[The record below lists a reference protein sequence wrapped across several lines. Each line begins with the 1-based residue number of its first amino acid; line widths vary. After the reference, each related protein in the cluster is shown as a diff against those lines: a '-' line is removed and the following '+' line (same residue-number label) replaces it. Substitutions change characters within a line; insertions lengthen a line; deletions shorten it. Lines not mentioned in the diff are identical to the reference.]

1 MEFSSACL
9 QGLTI
14 CTREFPCDMTRV
26 IPKQGLQ
33 QEHHIWRCYCKLIL
47 VYLAHTSGL
56 LGLDNDIDL
65 LYKFPLAMRLLSG
78 EANGMSL
85 KVN

>member
-47 VYLAHTSGL
+47 VYLAHT
-56 LGLDNDIDL
+56 
-65 LYKFPLAMRLLSG
+65 YKFPLAMRLLSG